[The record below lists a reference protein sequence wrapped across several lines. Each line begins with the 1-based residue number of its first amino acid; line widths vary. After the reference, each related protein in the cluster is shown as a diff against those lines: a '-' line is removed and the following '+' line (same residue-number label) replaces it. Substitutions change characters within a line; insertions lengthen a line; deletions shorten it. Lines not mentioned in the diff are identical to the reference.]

1 VKNFSFGGENMKY
14 DVVVVGGGPA
24 GLVAAFTTKRF
35 FGDKKILVV
44 KKTEKEMVP
53 CGIPYIFHTL
63 GSVENDYMGIED
75 RFKSAGIDLLID
87 EVVDGNPDEKKL
99 FTKSG
104 KEVFYDK
111 LIIATGSSPNTPK
124 IPGVDLKGVFTVPKE
139 ADYLKL
145 LHEKVKDANDV
156 VIIGGGFIG
165 VEVADEI
172 KKSGK
177 NVTLVEIMDSLLPVS
192 FDPDFGELARKELES
207 DNVKV
212 LTGRKVTEILG
223 TEKVEGVKL
232 DSGETIPAD
241 VVVLAT
247 GYKPN
252 SELARKLGLKV
263 TELGFIETDEY
274 MRTSK
279 PDIFAAGDCVQHK
292 DFLTGKPSRLMLAS
306 AAVFDARIAASNLYG
321 LKVIRTNKG
330 SLNAYSTVIGS
341 KAFGSVGITERI
353 AKEEGFEVVV
363 GKAEAP
369 DRHPGKFEDTS
380 KLVVKLIFSEDSK
393 ILLGAQVCGGKS
405 VGEIVNLI
413 SLGIQKGITA
423 NDLFTMQIGT
433 HPLLTSAPTV
443 YPLAKAA
450 EMVL

>member
-1 VKNFSFGGENMKY
+1 MKY

-35 FGDKKILVV
+35 YKDKKILVV

-63 GSVENDYMGIED
+63 GGVENDYMGIEEK
-75 RFKSAGIDLLID
+75 FKSAGIDLLID
-87 EVVDGNPDEKKL
+87 EVVDGSTDEKKII
-99 FTKSG
+99 TKTG
-104 KEVFYDK
+104 KEIPYEK
-111 LIIATGSSPNTPK
+111 LIIATGSTPNIPN
-124 IPGVDLKGVFTVPKE
+124 IPGVDLEGVFTVS
-139 ADYLKL
+139 
-145 LHEKVKDANDV
+145 KDADHLKVLSSKIDGAKNV

-165 VEVADEI
+165 MEVADEL

-192 FDPDFGELARKELES
+192 FDPDFGEIARKEIEA
-207 DNVKV
+207 DNLKV
-212 LTGRKVTEILG
+212 LTGRKVTEIYG
-223 TEKVEGVKL
+223 SGRVEGVKL
-232 DSGETIPAD
+232 DNGETIPTD

-252 SELARKLGLKV
+252 SDLARKLDLRV
-263 TELGFIETDEY
+263 TEYGFIETDEY

-279 PDIFAAGDCVQHK
+279 PDVFAAGDCVQHK

-341 KAFGSVGITERI
+341 KAFGSVGITERV
-353 AKEEGFEVVV
+353 AREESFEIVV

-369 DRHPGKFEDTS
+369 DRHPGKFEDTT
-380 KLVVKLIFSEDSK
+380 KLIVKLIFSEDSK

-405 VGEIVNLI
+405 VGEIVNIL